1 MSGWIEWN
9 HRRAGRVV
17 EKADDDGHHVSQ
29 RSDAKE
35 GIIGAG
41 KRIFVGKKGV
51 LPTVQ
56 KTRTLERTACEE
68 RRAGTRTN
76 TDAYAWGCA

>member
-35 GIIGAG
+35 GIIGAR

-51 LPTVQ
+51 LPCTHGVLQ
-56 KTRTLERTACEE
+56 ISVECEV
-68 RRAGTRTN
+68 
-76 TDAYAWGCA
+76 

>member
-41 KRIFVGKKGV
+41 KRIFVGK
-51 LPTVQ
+51 
-56 KTRTLERTACEE
+56 
-68 RRAGTRTN
+68 
-76 TDAYAWGCA
+76 

>member
-9 HRRAGRVV
+9 PRRAGRVV

-35 GIIGAG
+35 RIIGAG
-41 KRIFVGKKGV
+41 KRIFVGKYRGGAP
-51 LPTVQ
+51 LRTVQ
-56 KTRTLERTACEE
+56 LQ
-68 RRAGTRTN
+68 GS
-76 TDAYAWGCA
+76 

>member
-17 EKADDDGHHVSQ
+17 EKAGHDGHHVSQ

-35 GIIGAG
+35 GIIGAR

-51 LPTVQ
+51 LPCTHGVLQ
-56 KTRTLERTACEE
+56 ISVECEV
-68 RRAGTRTN
+68 
-76 TDAYAWGCA
+76 

>member
-17 EKADDDGHHVSQ
+17 EKAGHDGHHVSQ

-35 GIIGAG
+35 GIIGAR
-41 KRIFVGKKGV
+41 KRIFVGKKGM
-51 LPTVQ
+51 LPTRTVIRGD
-56 KTRTLERTACEE
+56 TRLLPFRVVERGLA
-68 RRAGTRTN
+68 TRDIATR
-76 TDAYAWGCA
+76 